1 MQKIF
6 NRVCAAQWGRRFF
19 VLRRYCE
26 SIKAQP
32 TKLDLF
38 ARLSTKSLLR
48 FLIQWFYA
56 KREGGVYAKR
66 LTFGA
71 QPVYGGEDK
80 NESRS

>member
-6 NRVCAAQWGRRFF
+6 KRTRAKEVERALFRFTPFLIRRA
-19 VLRRYCE
+19 V
-26 SIKAQP
+26 QP

-38 ARLSTKSLLR
+38 ARLSTKSLRR